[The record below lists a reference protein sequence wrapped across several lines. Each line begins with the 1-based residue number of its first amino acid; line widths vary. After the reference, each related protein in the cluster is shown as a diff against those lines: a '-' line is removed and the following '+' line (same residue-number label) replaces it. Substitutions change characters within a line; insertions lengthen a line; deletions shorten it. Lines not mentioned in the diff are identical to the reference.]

1 MRTGPFSEEKVIGL
15 LNKYFIPVYAVNE
28 EYAKEG
34 AQPADEKAEY
44 QRIYRAALDA
54 KRPAGSVH
62 VYLLSPDGK
71 YFDSMHVAKA
81 AEKGNLAELLEK
93 TVADLKVDGGKP
105 VVKATPQSIAPKAKE
120 DSLVLHLTARPLKGG
135 GSWGGVSENW
145 IVLSA
150 DEVKK
155 ILPAD
160 KVEMGTAWEFDKDV
174 AAKLLKPFYPVTENN
189 DLSTNRIDKQE
200 LKATVVSME
209 NGVARAKI
217 EGALKMKHTFY
228 PHRADD
234 NVVEATLV
242 GYVDFEPAKQKVRT
256 LRLVTDPATYGGGTF
271 GVALRSTP

>member
-28 EYAKEG
+28 DYAKDG
-34 AQPADEKAEY
+34 PQPAEEKAEY

-54 KRPAGSVH
+54 KRPAGTVH

-93 TVADLKVDGGKP
+93 TVKELKIDGGKP
-105 VVKATPQSIAPKAKE
+105 VVKPAPQSTPPKADE
-120 DSLVLHLTARPLKGG
+120 GAVVLHLTARPLQGG
-135 GSWGGVSENW
+135 GSWDGVSENW
-145 IVLSA
+145 IVLNA

-155 ILPAD
+155 TLPAG
-160 KVEMGTAWEFDKDV
+160 KVEKGTKWEFDKDV

-189 DLSTNRIDKQE
+189 DLSTNRIDQQE
-200 LKATVVSME
+200 LKATVVSV
-209 NGVARAKI
+209 NDGVARARI
-217 EGALKMKHTFY
+217 EGSLKMKHTFY
-228 PHRADD
+228 PHREDN

-242 GYVDFEPAKQKVRT
+242 GYLDFDPAKHRILM

>member
-28 EYAKEG
+28 DYAKEG
-34 AQPADEKAEY
+34 PQPAEEKTEY

-54 KRPAGSVH
+54 KRPAGTVH

-93 TVADLKVDGGKP
+93 TVKDLKVEGGKP
-105 VVKATPQSIAPKAKE
+105 VVKPAPQSTPPKADDE
-120 DSLVLHLTARPLKGG
+120 ALVLHLTARPLKGG

-155 ILPAD
+155 ILPAG
-160 KVEMGTAWEFDKDV
+160 KVEKGTEWELDKDV

-189 DLSTNRIDKQE
+189 DLSANRIDRQE
-200 LKATVVSME
+200 LTATVVSVE
-209 NGVARAKI
+209 DGVARAKI

-228 PHRADD
+228 PHRED
-234 NVVEATLV
+234 NNVIEATLV
-242 GYVDFEPAKQKVRT
+242 GYLDFDPAKQRIRA

>member
-1 MRTGPFSEEKVIGL
+1 MRTGPFSEEKVISL

-28 EYAKEG
+28 GYAKDG
-34 AQPADEKAEY
+34 TQPGEEKAEY

-54 KRPAGSVH
+54 KRPAGTVH

-93 TVADLKVDGGKP
+93 TVKDLKVEGGKP
-105 VVKATPQSIAPKAKE
+105 VVKPVPQSTPPKATE
-120 DSLVLHLTARPLKGG
+120 GAVVLHLTARPLKGG
-135 GSWGGVSENW
+135 GSWGGISENW

-155 ILPAD
+155 TLPAG
-160 KVEMGTAWEFDKDV
+160 KVEKGTKWELDKDV

-189 DLSTNRIDKQE
+189 DLSTNRIDRQE
-200 LKATVVSME
+200 LTATVLSVE
-209 NGVARAKI
+209 DGVARAKI

-228 PHRADD
+228 PHR
-234 NVVEATLV
+234 E
-242 GYVDFEPAKQKVRT
+242 
-256 LRLVTDPATYGGGTF
+256 
-271 GVALRSTP
+271 

>member
-28 EYAKEG
+28 DYAKDG
-34 AQPADEKAEY
+34 PQPADEKAEY

-93 TVADLKVDGGKP
+93 TVKELKVEGGKP
-105 VVKATPQSIAPKAKE
+105 VVKPAPQSTPPKATE
-120 DSLVLHLTARPLKGG
+120 GAVVLHLTARPLKGG

-150 DEVKK
+150 DDVKK
-155 ILPAD
+155 ILPAG
-160 KVEMGTAWEFDKDV
+160 KVEKGTNWDIEKDV

-189 DLSTNRIDKQE
+189 DLSTNRIDRHE
-200 LKATVVSME
+200 LKATVVSAE
-209 NGVARAKI
+209 DGVVRARI
-217 EGALKMKHTFY
+217 EGSLKMKHTFY
-228 PHRADD
+228 PHREDN

-242 GYVDFEPAKQKVRT
+242 GYLDFDPAKQRIRT